1 MLGAG
6 FFREG
11 NFVKG
16 RALANCIAI
25 TISSA
30 TSLRVQMNDETGA
43 NILKQITAV
52 IYSHSHGK
60 TVFLCYKAKLPW

>member
-16 RALANCIAI
+16 RALAYYIAI
-25 TISSA
+25 TINSA
-30 TSLRVQMNDETGA
+30 TSVNVQMNDETGA
-43 NILKQITAV
+43 NI
-52 IYSHSHGK
+52 
-60 TVFLCYKAKLPW
+60 